1 MTDYVI
7 SVRNIR
13 RGVFGSE
20 PGTTRFLEIPADTE
34 APHPDHGIGRTHW
47 VERVMDL
54 ARTGPDPATGRDC
67 GDILVLVHGY
77 NNELPVVMKR
87 HRRLKENLSAAGFGG
102 AVVSFDWPSNN
113 IALNYLEDRSDAR
126 ITSIKLV
133 DDCIRL
139 FTLTQ
144 LRGCAYNVHL
154 LAHSTGAYVIREGFD
169 DADDRRN
176 IAATNWTASQ
186 VVFVGADVS
195 AKSLGLDDS
204 KSSSLYRH
212 SIRLTNFQNPYDSVL
227 KLSNIKRVGVSPRA
241 GRVGLPDRIPD
252 KAVNVNCGPYFR
264 TLRPDPDTTGSW
276 EHSWYFDSPLFA
288 EDLALTLKGD
298 IDRNYIPTR
307 KRGPDGSLLLG
318 SPGASA

>member
-1 MTDYVI
+1 MTDYLI

-20 PGTTRFLEIPADTE
+20 PGPTRFLEIPEDTDE
-34 APHPDHGIGRTHW
+34 PHPDHGIGRAYW
-47 VERVMDL
+47 VDRVMDL
-54 ARTGPDPATGRDC
+54 ARLGPDPATGRDC
-67 GDILVLVHGY
+67 GDILVFVHGY
-77 NNELPVVMKR
+77 NNEPPVVMTR
-87 HRRLKENLSAAGFGG
+87 HRRLKKNLRAAGFDG

-126 ITSIKLV
+126 LTSIKLV

-186 VVFVGADVS
+186 VVFIGADVS
-195 AKSLGLDDS
+195 AKSLGINDS

-212 SIRLTNFQNPYDSVL
+212 SIRLTNFQNPYDAVL
-227 KLSNIKRVGVSPRA
+227 KLSNIKRVGVAPRA
-241 GRVGLPDRIPD
+241 GRVGLPGQIPH
-252 KAVNVNCGPYFR
+252 KAVNVNCGAYFR
-264 TLRPDPDTTGSW
+264 GLRPDPAATGAW
-276 EHSWYFDSPLFA
+276 EHAWYFDDPLFA
-288 EDLALTLKGD
+288 RDLAYTLKGD
-298 IDRNYIPTR
+298 IDRAYIPTR
-307 KRGPDGSLLLG
+307 TRAADGSLILG
-318 SPGASA
+318 YPGDSR

>member
-13 RGVFGSE
+13 RGAFGSE
-20 PGTTRFLEIPADTE
+20 PGTTRFLEIPADAD

-47 VERVMDL
+47 VELVMDL

-77 NNELPVVMKR
+77 NNELPVIMKR
-87 HRRLKENLSAAGFGG
+87 HRRLKKNLAAAGFGG

-186 VVFVGADVS
+186 VVFIGADVS
-195 AKSLGLDDS
+195 AKSLGIEDS

-227 KLSNIKRVGVSPRA
+227 KLSNIKRVGVAPRA
-241 GRVGLPDRIPD
+241 GRVGLPERVPH

-264 TLRPDPDTTGSW
+264 TLMPDPDTTGSW

-307 KRGPDGSLLLG
+307 RRGPDGELVLG
-318 SPGASA
+318 APGASA